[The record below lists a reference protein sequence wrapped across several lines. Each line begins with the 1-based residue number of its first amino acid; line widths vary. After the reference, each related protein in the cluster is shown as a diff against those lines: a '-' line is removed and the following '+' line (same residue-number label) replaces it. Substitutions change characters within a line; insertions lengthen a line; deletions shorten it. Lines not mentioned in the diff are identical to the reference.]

1 MAATTMPPTT
11 HALSHAERL
20 RLIRSTRKLG
30 ALLGETPLL
39 ADTRPTAFS
48 PTHAVSAST
57 LSIHSKRVG
66 RLFKDA
72 HTVPRSSSLS
82 IAAAPPVSA
91 SQATASHGQGAPVA
105 RPVLFLRLP
114 APAGPP
120 SPAERTSLPSPLSPT
135 FGRALNSPA
144 TPTAAGDANRRR
156 KMAKLVR
163 TLGENV
169 PPELVFGAKGAR
181 RLSLPAVSPALIYD
195 ACTADDSTAPY
206 AADEPFS
213 FPSTVPYVPEGR
225 MSSETRASSDTR
237 ASCDTQGSREHL
249 LPLLH
254 RREDGWSGEW
264 GGRVGN
270 MEDVVRGLR
279 ELKFK

>member
-1 MAATTMPPTT
+1 MATTTAMPPTT
-11 HALSHAERL
+11 HALPHAERL
-20 RLIRSTRKLG
+20 RLMRSTRKLG

-39 ADTRPTAFS
+39 ADIRLTAFS
-48 PTHAVSAST
+48 PTHARSSST
-57 LSIHSKRVG
+57 MSTDSKRLG
-66 RLFKDA
+66 RLYKDT

-82 IAAAPPVSA
+82 IAAAPPVSVP
-91 SQATASHGQGAPVA
+91 QATASHGQAVPVA

-114 APAGPP
+114 ARAGPA
-120 SPAERTSLPSPLSPT
+120 SRAEHTPLPSPLSPL
-135 FGRALNSPA
+135 FGRALNSPV
-144 TPTAAGDANRRR
+144 TPTAAGDASRRR

-181 RLSLPAVSPALIYD
+181 RLSLPAASPALIYD
-195 ACTADDSTAPY
+195 ACTADDSTASY

-213 FPSTVPYVPEGR
+213 FPSMVPYVPEGR
-225 MSSETRASSDTR
+225 MSSDTCASSDTR

-249 LPLLH
+249 LPH

-264 GGRVGN
+264 GGRVAN
-270 MEDVVRGLR
+270 MEEVVRGLR
-279 ELKFK
+279 ELKLK